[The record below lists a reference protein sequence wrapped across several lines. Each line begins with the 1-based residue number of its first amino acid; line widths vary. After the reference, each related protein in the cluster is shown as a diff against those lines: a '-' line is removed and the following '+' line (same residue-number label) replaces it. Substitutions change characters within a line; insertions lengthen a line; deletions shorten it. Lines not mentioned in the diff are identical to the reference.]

1 MKILGIETSCDET
14 AVAIIE
20 DGVKILANTISSS
33 ADIHVNTGGIIPENA
48 ARKQVEFMIPVLQ
61 KSMEGFK
68 PKDVDAIA
76 VTAGGPGLIGSML
89 VGVETAKTLSLVWEK
104 PIIPVPHLLAHVY
117 ANWINNSTPQ
127 FPALVLTV
135 AGGHTDLILMK
146 GHGNFEIIGGTRD
159 DAAGETF
166 DKAARLIGLPYPG
179 GPSIQKEAALGD
191 SKKVKLPR
199 PMIGS
204 HDFDFSFSGLKTA
217 IAREVAKNLYSKA
230 DIAASVQEAIAD
242 ILTRK
247 TVEAAKH
254 FKVKNI
260 LVAGGVAANSR
271 LRELLGERSNIP
283 VFIPPIGLCTDN
295 ATFIASYGYFNFQPM
310 EIDKIEAIP
319 DPILSLEKYANYKN

>member
-33 ADIHVNTGGIIPENA
+33 ADIHINTGGIIPENA

-61 KSMEGFK
+61 KTMFGFE
-68 PKDVDAIA
+68 PNDIDAIA
-76 VTAGGPGLIGSML
+76 VTAGGPGLIGSL
-89 VGVETAKTLSLVWEK
+89 IVGVETAKTLANIWKK

-117 ANWINNSTPQ
+117 ANWLNNTKPE
-127 FPALVLTV
+127 FPSLVLTV

-146 GHGNFEIIGGTRD
+146 DHGVFEIIGGTRD

-179 GPSIQKEAALGD
+179 GPSIQKEAMNGD
-191 SKKVKLPR
+191 PTKVKLPR

-204 HDFDFSFSGLKTA
+204 GDYDFSFSGLKSA
-217 IAREVAKNLYSKA
+217 IAREVTKNEFSKA
-230 DIAASVQEAIAD
+230 DIAASVQEAVAD

-247 TVEAAKH
+247 TLDAAKQ
-254 FKVKNI
+254 FNVKNI
-260 LVAGGVAANSR
+260 LVAGGVAANLR
-271 LRELLGERSNIP
+271 LREMLKEKSDIP
-283 VFIPPIGLCTDN
+283 VLIPPIGLCTDN
-295 ATFIASYGYFNFQPM
+295 ATFIASYAFFNFHPM
-310 EIDKIEAIP
+310 EIDKIEATP
-319 DPILSLEKYANYKN
+319 DPLLALEKYANYKN

>member
-14 AVAIIE
+14 AVAIVE
-20 DGVKILANTISSS
+20 DGTKIISNVISSS
-33 ADIHVNTGGIIPENA
+33 ADIHIETGGIIPENA

-61 KSMEGFK
+61 KAMQNYDPS
-68 PKDVDAIA
+68 DIDAIA
-76 VTAGGPGLIGSML
+76 VTAGGPGLIGSL
-89 VGVETAKTLSLVWEK
+89 IVGVETAKTLANVWQK

-117 ANWINNSTPQ
+117 ANWLNNTIPE

-146 GHGNFEIIGGTRD
+146 NHGVFEIVGGTRD

-179 GPSIQKEAALGD
+179 GPSIQKEAALGNP
-191 SKKVKLPR
+191 KKINLPR

-204 HDFDFSFSGLKTA
+204 GDFDFSFSGLKSA
-217 IAREVAKNLYSKA
+217 IAREISKNEHTKA
-230 DIAASVQEAIAD
+230 DVAASVQEAIAD

-247 TVEAAKH
+247 TVDAAKH
-254 FKVKNI
+254 YKVKNI

-271 LRELLGERSNIP
+271 LREMLNEKSHIP
-283 VFIPPIGLCTDN
+283 VLVPPIGLCTDN
-295 ATFIASYGYFNFQPM
+295 ATFIASYAFFNFHPM
-310 EIDKIEAIP
+310 NFNKIEAIP
-319 DPILSLEKYANYKN
+319 DPLVALENYANYKN

>member
-1 MKILGIETSCDET
+1 MKVLGIETSCDET
-14 AVAIIE
+14 AVAIVENGI
-20 DGVKILANTISSS
+20 KILSQVVASS
-33 ADIHVNTGGIIPENA
+33 ADLHIETGGIIPENA

-61 KSMEGFK
+61 KTMEGFTS
-68 PKDVDAIA
+68 DDIQAIA

-89 VGVETAKTLSLVWEK
+89 VGVETAKALALVWKK
-104 PIIPVPHLLAHVY
+104 PIVPVPHLLAHVY
-117 ANWINNSTPQ
+117 ANWLNGDIPK

-146 GHGNFEIIGGTRD
+146 DHGKFEIVGGTRD

-179 GPSIQKEAALGD
+179 GPSIQKEADLGD
-191 SKKVKLPR
+191 PNKVKLPR

-217 IAREVAKNLYSKA
+217 IAREVSKKEFSKA

-247 TVEAAKH
+247 TIKAAEH

-271 LRELLGERSNIP
+271 LRELLTQRSSVP
-283 VFIPPIGLCTDN
+283 VFIPPIKLCTDN
-295 ATFIASYGYFNFQPM
+295 ATFIASYAYFNFHPM
-310 EIDKIEAIP
+310 KFDKIDAIP
-319 DPILSLEKYANYKN
+319 DPIISLEKYANFKN